1 VGGIL
6 AAIFGCAGPVL
17 GASER
22 DFFRDADP
30 LGFIV
35 FARNCET
42 PDQLTVLTSDLRAA
56 VGRDDAPVLIDQE
69 GGRVARL
76 RPPQWRKAPAA
87 AVFGAAYEIDPA
99 RALQATRAN
108 AFLMGLELR
117 ELGID
122 VDCAPLLDL
131 RYDGASEVI
140 GDRALS
146 GDPGV
151 VAALGRAV
159 AEGLIEAGVLPVIK
173 HLPGHGRGLVDSH
186 HMLPVVET
194 SRDELVSSDFA
205 PFKALA
211 DMPLGMTGHLVFSD
225 IDPKLPATTSK
236 TVIEEVIRGDIGFD
250 GFLISDDVSMEALD
264 GDLEQRAGDAVAAG
278 CDVALHCNGKLD
290 EMQRIAA
297 ALAALSGPATQRWGR
312 AQDLRAA
319 AGKKTTDI
327 TDPITDAQM
336 WGILEDILGDM
347 SDAG

>member
-1 VGGIL
+1 M
-6 AAIFGCAGPVL
+6 L
-17 GASER
+17 GSSER

-42 PDQLTVLTSDLRAA
+42 PEQLKALTTDLRAA

-76 RPPQWRKAPAA
+76 RPPHWRKAPAA
-87 AVFGAAYEIDPA
+87 EIFGAAYEIDPA

-108 AFLMGLELR
+108 ATLMGRELSA
-117 ELGID
+117 LGID

-131 RYDGASEVI
+131 RFAGASDVI

-146 GDPGV
+146 GNPEI

-159 AEGLIEAGVLPVIK
+159 CDGLLNADVLAVIK
-173 HLPGHGRGLVDSH
+173 HLPGHGRGAVDSH
-186 HMLPVVET
+186 VALPVVDT
-194 SRDELVSSDFA
+194 PRAELSTSDFA

-211 DMPLGMTGHLVFSD
+211 DAPLGMTAHIVYTD
-225 IDPKLPATTSK
+225 IDPDFPATMSK
-236 TVIEEVIRGDIGFD
+236 KLIAEVIRGEIGFD

-264 GDLEQRAGDAVAAG
+264 GDLEQRAAAAVAAG
-278 CDVALHCNGKLD
+278 CDVALHCNGKLG
-290 EMQRIAA
+290 EMQAIAA
-297 ALAALSGPATQRWGR
+297 QLPTLTDAARQRWRR
-312 AQDLRAA
+312 AQDTRAA
-319 AGKKTTDI
+319 SVEDSLEDLTE
-327 TDPITDAQM
+327 AQM
-336 WGILEDILGDM
+336 WGILEDILGDV